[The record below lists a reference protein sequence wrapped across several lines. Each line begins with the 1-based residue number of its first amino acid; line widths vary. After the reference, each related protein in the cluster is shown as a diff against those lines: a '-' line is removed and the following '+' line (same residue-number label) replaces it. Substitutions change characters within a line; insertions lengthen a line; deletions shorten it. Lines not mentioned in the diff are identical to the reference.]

1 MDVLCAW
8 LLDFLVQA
16 LLVPPQV
23 SDLAESLPA
32 ILADVF
38 LHVGMNRIRVCLG
51 ALYFSSKH
59 DFNFSTYL
67 LRFPKH
73 LNTY

>member
-38 LHVGMNRIRVCLG
+38 LHVGMNRIRMCLG
-51 ALYFSSKH
+51 HFI
-59 DFNFSTYL
+59 
-67 LRFPKH
+67 
-73 LNTY
+73 

>member
-1 MDVLCAW
+1 MDVLCAC
-8 LLDFLVQA
+8 LLDFLVKA

-38 LHVGMNRIRVCLG
+38 LHVRMNRIRMCLRSF
-51 ALYFSSKH
+51 L
-59 DFNFSTYL
+59 L
-67 LRFPKH
+67 LRSYIRRYISNLYPFAKISE
-73 LNTY
+73 TA